1 MCLAIAIASELTS
14 PTALSKQFSCFRFA
28 RSISGS
34 LTSGPDQ
41 EDLSLDSPYLLLL
54 GRSPMSRVGSLQ
66 VHLFGVGNPVIP
78 AQMVNPA
85 VDVIDIGATPDPIP
99 EMLTRAHGILM
110 IIAWPIMAV
119 TAIFFAAWMRPAL
132 PNGEWFQVHRAFM
145 LGSLFVGAVG
155 FLLIF
160 VAQYQSS
167 PYPGLIDLGT
177 GNVRN

>member
-1 MCLAIAIASELTS
+1 M
-14 PTALSKQFSCFRFA
+14 
-28 RSISGS
+28 
-34 LTSGPDQ
+34 TSGPDQ

-54 GRSPMSRVGSLQ
+54 GRSPMSRVGSLA
-66 VHLFGVGNPVIP
+66 VHLFGAGNPVITTAAP
-78 AQMVNPA
+78 MVNPA
-85 VDVIDIGATPDPIP
+85 VDVIDIGATPNIIP

-167 PYPGLIDLGT
+167 PDPGLIDLGT